1 LTWKHTAV
9 LCSIM
14 IQGRQIEA
22 FRAVMLTG
30 SMTTAAE
37 TIHVTQPAVSRLVR
51 DLESELDLA
60 LFFRRGN
67 LVVPT
72 SEAHA
77 LLAEVERAFIGLG
90 QIRAFAD
97 DLRTGR
103 GGSLRLAVLPAMAAG
118 FVPRFVADFCRRRPN
133 LKVSI
138 HGPPSSVIRDRV
150 AAGQFDI
157 GVTDLRFQRGSLT
170 VTKLDD
176 DAVVAMPAGHR
187 LTGLRVVRA
196 EDLRDERLITVGQV
210 TDSHHPIQVALQAV
224 RCRQVIDTTHSAI
237 ACVLV
242 SEGMGVAIV
251 DPFSASEFAGRN
263 VILRAFEPA
272 IRIGTGVVHS
282 SDRVLSMIAQEFR
295 AALLDHVCQFLKR
308 ADYLH
313 F

>member
-1 LTWKHTAV
+1 
-9 LCSIM
+9 M

-138 HGPPSSVIRDRV
+138 YSPPSSVIRDRV

-157 GVTDLRFQRGSLT
+157 GVADLRFQRGSLT

-196 EDLRDERLITVGQV
+196 EDLHDEHLITVGQV

-251 DPFSASEFAGRN
+251 DPFSASEFVGKGLVVRP
-263 VILRAFEPA
+263 FEPSW
-272 IRIGTGVVHS
+272 IIGSALVHS
-282 SDRVLSMIAQEFR
+282 NERALSVIAEEFR
-295 AALLDHVCQFLKR
+295 DAFLDHVR
-308 ADYLH
+308 RYLAQAEYLNP
-313 F
+313 